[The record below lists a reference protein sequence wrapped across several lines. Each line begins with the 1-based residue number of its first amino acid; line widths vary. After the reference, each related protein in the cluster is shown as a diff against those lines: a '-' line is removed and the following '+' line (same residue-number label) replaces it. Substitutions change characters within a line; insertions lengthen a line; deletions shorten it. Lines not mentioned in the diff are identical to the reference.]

1 MSSYAFYFIGIMLVV
16 FLVAFVGF
24 YAYRLGS
31 ARKKLAEEPS
41 ARLGRLMAPADSS
54 TQGGGGGSGGVGGS
68 AWRPSAT
75 ASDSLRPGSE
85 SRSAAAA
92 ETTQA
97 ANGVPSAPRVREQGP
112 GLRAFTLE
120 AVFLRRDRT
129 GEVSFQIGDKPTMPL
144 KFLLDAKSRAALDVV
159 AARATADFGG
169 SWAILASED
178 EEGWLTVTRLY

>member
-16 FLVAFVGF
+16 FLVGFVGF

-31 ARKKLAEEPS
+31 ARKKLAEDPS
-41 ARLGRLMAPADSS
+41 ARLGRLLGPVDSS
-54 TQGGGGGSGGVGGS
+54 TQGGAGGSV
-68 AWRPSAT
+68 WRPNAT
-75 ASDSLRPGSE
+75 ASGSLRPGPE

-112 GLRAFTLE
+112 GLRAFTRE

-144 KFLLDAKSRAALDVV
+144 RFLLDAKARSALGLL
-159 AARATADFGG
+159 AERATADFGE
-169 SWAILASED
+169 SWAILAFED
-178 EEGWLTVTRLY
+178 EEGWLTVTRLF